1 MSHYK
6 PPQLDVCGG
15 SGVVIPPLDQPR
27 NAHLLNETER
37 FLLTHCSSKL
47 SDEQEDWMSRVTWN
61 PEQNALFARVMKII
75 DTARMA
81 RLSSVGHHNESVMR
95 SIYTTHAGRQLRKTF
110 AMIKWDKELTAW
122 LHNTFFSAL
131 SLRLLA
137 IYIDMLQYLDSAV
150 PQLVNQLLETHKIN
164 NPARSALASYETI
177 LAFLRRSNSPNTNL
191 ATVKPSRVAGRVF
204 KYLVFNVIVNT

>member
-1 MSHYK
+1 MVV
-6 PPQLDVCGG
+6 PPF
-15 SGVVIPPLDQPR
+15 DQPR

-81 RLSSVGHHNESVMR
+81 RLSSVNHHNESVMR

-110 AMIKWDKELTAW
+110 AMIKWDKELTTW

-131 SLRLLA
+131 GVRLLA

-150 PQLVNQLLETHKIN
+150 PQLVTSLLEGHKIN
-164 NPARSALASYETI
+164 NPARSALASSETI
-177 LAFLRRSNSPNTNL
+177 QAFLRRSNSPNNHL
-191 ATVKPSRVAGRVF
+191 STVKPIRVAGQHKRTCVS
-204 KYLVFNVIVNT
+204 